1 MSRSVGVIGITP
13 NGKYL
18 YEGSAAGHLGP
29 KPYFTVVEDIDKA
42 TLFVNLPNQIEHVVT
57 AVPAYVERLVRIG
70 VCEELHEPN

>member
-18 YEGSAAGHLGP
+18 YEGLAASHLGP

-57 AVPAYVERLVRIG
+57 AAPAYVERLVRIG
-70 VCEELHEPN
+70 TCE